1 MEVVVEEEAAVALVE
16 VAAALVGAALLHQKP
31 VTVVIAPVLQ
41 NPLQVPKPTLPPAR
55 KPIQPQAPRVI
66 THQVVPTPQLQLFT
80 VLPTITTAT
89 LTTG

>member
-1 MEVVVEEEAAVALVE
+1 VEVVVEEEAAVVLAGV
-16 VAAALVGAALLHQKP
+16 ALVGAALLHQKP

-66 THQVVPTPQLQLFT
+66 THQVVPTPQ
-80 VLPTITTAT
+80 
-89 LTTG
+89 